1 MGNIIAI
8 QMGKMVN
15 LAVLNV
21 VNHGETCHFNGIQW
35 PYQWAKMMMLA
46 GILWPSLGTI
56 IFQTIHAESWHG
68 ELPRNPQESKGGLG
82 VEGVQGSYLGNL
94 GNISIEFLH
103 ISPAQRFS

>member
-1 MGNIIAI
+1 MSTMAKLAI
-8 QMGKMVN
+8 ST
-15 LAVLNV
+15 A
-21 VNHGETCHFNGIQW
+21 FNGL
-35 PYQWAKMMMLA
+35 QWAKMMMLA

-68 ELPRNPQESKGGLG
+68 ELPRNQESKGGLG

>member
-1 MGNIIAI
+1 MAKLAI
-8 QMGKMVN
+8 ST
-15 LAVLNV
+15 A
-21 VNHGETCHFNGIQW
+21 FNGL
-35 PYQWAKMMMLA
+35 QWAKMMMLA

-68 ELPRNPQESKGGLG
+68 ELPRNQESKGGLG